1 MTDESRVTLASVAA
15 KAGVSLTTI
24 SKVLNGHADV
34 APATRARVEEL
45 LRRSGYRRRG
55 SGRRSRAVELVLPDL
70 HGPLSLEVIDGVREA
85 AAAAGHS
92 LTLSVTGNGNG
103 AGRDGDASWLD
114 AVLEH
119 RPAAVI
125 VYAGIAAEIREI
137 LRSRDIPVVLVEPA
151 DAADPSVPAI
161 GVAHWSAAVTAT
173 RHLIDLGHRRIAAIS
188 GPDTVVGSHA
198 RLDGYRS
205 AMHLAGLSVPDG
217 WARFE
222 ELEARAGE
230 RVAFDLLRSSQPPTA
245 ILAGSDMQALG
256 VLNAARAAGL
266 RIPDDL
272 SLVGYDDQPVSTSS
286 SPTLTTVHQPLR
298 ELGIAAT
305 RLALRL
311 EDPQAT
317 EPTRLDLA
325 ATLVL
330 RDSTAPPPQASTTLE
345 TSP

>member
-1 MTDESRVTLASVAA
+1 MADDARVTLASVAA
-15 KAGVSLTTI
+15 EAGVSLTTI
-24 SKVLNGHADV
+24 SKVLNGHPDV

-45 LRRSGYRRRG
+45 LRHSGYRRRG
-55 SGRRSRAVELVLPDL
+55 SGRRSRSVELVLPDL

-85 AAAAGHS
+85 AAASGHS
-92 LTLSVTGNGNG
+92 LTLTVSGNGSVPHG
-103 AGRDGDASWLD
+103 SWLD
-114 AVLEH
+114 AVLER

-125 VYAGIAAEIREI
+125 VYAGVATEVREI
-137 LRSRDIPVVLVEPA
+137 LGSRDIPVVVVEPA

-161 GVAHWSAAVTAT
+161 GVAHWSAAVTAA

-188 GPDTVVGSHA
+188 GPAAVVGSHA

-205 AMHLAGLSVPDG
+205 AMHLAGLPVPDG

-222 ELEARAGE
+222 ELNAQAGE
-230 RVAFDLLRSSQPPTA
+230 RAAFDLLRLRNPPTA

-256 VLNAARAAGL
+256 VLNAAHANGL
-266 RIPDDL
+266 HIPDDL
-272 SLVGYDDQPVSTSS
+272 SLVGYDDQPVSISS
-286 SPTLTTVHQPLR
+286 SPRLTTVHQPLR
-298 ELGIAAT
+298 ELGIAAA

-311 EDPQAT
+311 RDQEGI

-330 RDSTAPPPQASTTLE
+330 RDSTAPPRDPSTTLE
-345 TSP
+345 ISS

>member
-1 MTDESRVTLASVAA
+1 MADEPRVTLASVAA

-55 SGRRSRAVELVLPDL
+55 GGRRSRAVELVLPDL

-85 AAAAGHS
+85 AAASGHS
-92 LTLSVTGNGNG
+92 LTLTVSGNGG
-103 AGRDGDASWLD
+103 AGDLSWLD

-125 VYAGIAAEIREI
+125 VYAGVAVEVRET
-137 LRSRDIPVVLVEPA
+137 LRSRGIPVVLVEPA

-188 GPDTVVGSHA
+188 GPDSVVGSHA

-205 AMHLAGLSVPDG
+205 AMHLAGLAVPAG

-222 ELEARAGE
+222 ELEAEAGE
-230 RVAFDLLRSSQPPTA
+230 RVAFDLLGSSHPPTA

-286 SPTLTTVHQPLR
+286 SPRLTTVHQPLR

-311 EDPQAT
+311 EEPQGT
-317 EPTRLDLA
+317 EPMRLDLA
-325 ATLVL
+325 ATLIL
-330 RDSTAPPPQASTTLE
+330 RDSTAPPSDPSTTLE